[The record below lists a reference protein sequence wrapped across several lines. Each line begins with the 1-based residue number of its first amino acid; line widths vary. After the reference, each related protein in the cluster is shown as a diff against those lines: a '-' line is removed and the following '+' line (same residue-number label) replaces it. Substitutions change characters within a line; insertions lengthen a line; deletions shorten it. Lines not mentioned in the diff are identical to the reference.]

1 MSRQQKLRFNL
12 AYLAAA
18 CLSLLSS
25 GILLSVAFPANKH
38 KSPDY
43 IKTVDYQLF
52 QTGDIIFRG
61 GNSLLSQ
68 AVTSADAGSPF
79 SHVGLVKIIGD
90 RPFVIHASTGETFD
104 DGTVK
109 IDSLE
114 AFLAKDNA
122 SVVAIYRLQVS
133 EATISQLAAEIA
145 TSYAQENLA
154 FDAEFDL
161 TTPDKLYCTELI
173 WRAYL
178 TAGIDLTDG
187 KFDKLQLPMRQ
198 GEYLLPSRLL
208 SSQYL
213 KQVYFF
219 QLER

>member
-1 MSRQQKLRFNL
+1 MSKQQKLRFRL
-12 AYLAAA
+12 IYLAVA
-18 CLSLLSS
+18 CLSLFGS
-25 GILLSVAFPANKH
+25 GILLSVAFPVKKH
-38 KSPDY
+38 QSPDY
-43 IKTVDYQLF
+43 IKTLDYQFF

-68 AVTSADAGSPF
+68 AVISADAGSPF

-90 RPFVIHASTGETFD
+90 RPFVIHASTGDTFD

-133 EATISQLAAEIA
+133 EATISKLAAEIA
-145 TSYAQENLA
+145 TSYAQEKLA

-161 TTPDKLYCTELI
+161 TTPDKLYCTELV

-187 KFDKLQLPMRQ
+187 KFDNLQLPMRQ

-208 SSQYL
+208 SSQHL